1 MRHPYR
7 LEPTLTFLDNS
18 KVRFAE
24 ARVDERDVGGYSVTY
39 GREEIQAPVY
49 VVAILSAVML
59 AAAIATD
66 STLWLALGIGAAGVV
81 YYNVPLLERRPIVGA
96 NQYGIF
102 IQGLGLIRWSA
113 IDSIEMVEIAVRAST
128 INELQIGLKTR
139 LSSALVVDWRKQSFH
154 RSLMR
159 LPWTMPRS
167 NVVAVNLEPF
177 DSEPEQIHATLQ
189 RLWRHYR
196 S

>member
-1 MRHPYR
+1 
-7 LEPTLTFLDNS
+7 
-18 KVRFAE
+18 
-24 ARVDERDVGGYSVTY
+24 VDERNVGGYSVTY

-49 VVAILSAVML
+49 VVALLSAAFL
-59 AAAIATD
+59 AAAIVTG
-66 STLWLALGIGAAGVV
+66 STLWLVLGVASAGIA
-81 YYNVPLLERRPIVGA
+81 YYNVPLIERRPIVGA

-113 IDSIEMVEIAVRAST
+113 IDSIELVELAVRAST
-128 INELQIGLKTR
+128 IHELQIGLKTR
-139 LSSALVVDWRKQSFH
+139 LSSALVADWRKQSFW

-159 LPWTMPRS
+159 LPWSMARS
-167 NVVAVNLEPF
+167 NVIGVNLEPF
-177 DSEPEQIHATLQ
+177 NQEPGEIHRTLQ

>member
-1 MRHPYR
+1 M
-7 LEPTLTFLDNS
+7 
-18 KVRFAE
+18 
-24 ARVDERDVGGYSVTY
+24 DERNVGGYSVTY

-49 VVAILSAVML
+49 FIAVLAAAFL
-59 AAAIATD
+59 AAAIVTG
-66 STLWLALGIGAAGVV
+66 STLWLVLGVAAAGVA
-81 YYNVPLLERRPIVGA
+81 YYNVPLIERRPIVGA

-113 IDSIEMVEIAVRAST
+113 IDSLELTELAVRAST
-128 INELQIGLKTR
+128 IHELQIGLKTR
-139 LSSALVVDWRKQSFH
+139 LSSALVTDWRKMPFW

-159 LPWTMPRS
+159 LPWHMSRP
-167 NVVAVNLEPF
+167 NVIGVNLEPF
-177 DSEPEQIHATLQ
+177 DKEPEDVHRTMQ